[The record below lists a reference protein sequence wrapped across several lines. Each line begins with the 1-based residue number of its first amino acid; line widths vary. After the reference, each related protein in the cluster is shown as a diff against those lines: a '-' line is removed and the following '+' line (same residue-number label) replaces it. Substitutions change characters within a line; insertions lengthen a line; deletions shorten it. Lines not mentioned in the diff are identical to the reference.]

1 MLSCIFA
8 GVYSSGPV
16 HISSRGRGTKSEIRH
31 QPSQNL
37 QPHDGNLF
45 NEVDK
50 IDIVGPSASD
60 KRVIRGQF
68 SPPNGNTEHIEPDYS
83 PDILDNGKL

>member
-8 GVYSSGPV
+8 GVCSSGPV
-16 HISSRGRGTKSEIRH
+16 HISSRGRGTKSDIRH
-31 QPSQNL
+31 QTSQNL
-37 QPHDGNLF
+37 QPDDSNLF

-60 KRVIRGQF
+60 KRVIRGHF
-68 SPPNGNTEHIEPDYS
+68 SPSNDNTEHIEPDYS
-83 PDILDNGKL
+83 PDILDNGK